1 MSAPENPSDSD
12 PRAQAPREP
21 DSAAGT
27 APQSAMPDASPGP
40 GNHKPRKR
48 PWGWIA
54 LSGLLVAAVVG
65 LAIYAVGLDSD
76 LDDANAKIAA
86 QQKQID
92 EAENKGADV
101 VAAAKSAYE
110 NLSTQAG
117 AAQENAGQA
126 VEQANQVLDQAE
138 QAAADA
144 QGTADELKAQADAA
158 QANAETAATCARSFL
173 SAFSGVFDAASLQ
186 EGIDAAVADLQD
198 LQPQCASAIQEA
210 GS

>member
-1 MSAPENPSDSD
+1 MSAHETPSNPD
-12 PRAQAPREP
+12 PRAQGQR
-21 DSAAGT
+21 T
-27 APQSAMPDASPGP
+27 
-40 GNHKPRKR
+40 R

-54 LSGLLVAAVVG
+54 VAGVLAVGVIG
-65 LAIYAVGLDSD
+65 IGIYAINLNSD
-76 LDDANAKIAA
+76 LDDANAKIAS

-92 EAENKGADV
+92 EAQNTGADV
-101 VAAAKSAYE
+101 VAAAKSAYDE
-110 NLSTQAG
+110 LSSQVG

-138 QAAADA
+138 QAASDA
-144 QGTADELKAQADAA
+144 QGTADELKAQAEAG
-158 QANAETAATCARSFL
+158 QAKAETAATCARSFL

-186 EGIDAAVADLQD
+186 EGVDAAVADLQA

>member
-1 MSAPENPSDSD
+1 MAAPENPSDSD

-21 DSAAGT
+21 DPAANA
-27 APQSAMPDASPGP
+27 APQSAMPDASPRP
-40 GNHKPRKR
+40 GDHTPRKR

-92 EAENKGADV
+92 ETQNTGADV
-101 VAAAKSAYE
+101 VAAAKSAYDD
-110 NLSTQAG
+110 LSTQLG
-117 AAQENAGQA
+117 AAQQNAGQA

-158 QANAETAATCARSFL
+158 QAKAEAAATCARSFL

-186 EGIDAAVADLQD
+186 EGVDAAVADLQA

>member
-1 MSAPENPSDSD
+1 MSAPETTSNPD
-12 PRAQAPREP
+12 PRAQTP
-21 DSAAGT
+21 
-27 APQSAMPDASPGP
+27 
-40 GNHKPRKR
+40 HKR

-54 LSGLLVAAVVG
+54 LSGLLAAAVVG

-76 LDDANAKIAA
+76 LDDANAKIAS

-92 EAENKGADV
+92 EAQGTGADV
-101 VAAAKSAYE
+101 VAAAKSAYDD
-110 NLSTQAG
+110 LSTKVG
-117 AAQENAGQA
+117 AAQQNAGQA